1 MYGLLNP
8 DYNRA
13 SSIDKDTFFKEVE
26 KDKNWL
32 LKSYFAIKCSFHFPE
47 GINYPCLP
55 CNYDSDNTVY
65 PLKGEGVYTG
75 SEILAALN
83 LGCSIKIKEIFR
95 FPKGSIKIFGLI
107 KDLHLERGKY
117 KKDSFNNLM
126 CKIIGNSAYGL
137 TAQGIN
143 EIMRYDTLSNRTV
156 RMKDSRFSNPIIAAN
171 ISSFIRALLAEI
183 MNNINKINGKI
194 VSVTTDGFI
203 TDIPDLENLLLDK
216 INKGE

>member
-1 MYGLLNP
+1 MKLNFSFKSGWIP
-8 DYNRA
+8 A
-13 SSIDKDTFFKEVE
+13 SVLYIIDD
-26 KDKNWL
+26 
-32 LKSYFAIKCSFHFPE
+32 
-47 GINYPCLP
+47 
-55 CNYDSDNTVY
+55 
-65 PLKGEGVYTG
+65 
-75 SEILAALN
+75 
-83 LGCSIKIKEIFR
+83 IFR
-95 FPKGSIKIFGLI
+95 SIKIFGLI